1 MFKSVFK
8 IDFATSEEAT
18 NLFCD
23 CLKQGMNV
31 LEAREEVRKPYGF
44 GTVYVVATTE
54 EKARA
59 KFSNKFPND
68 FAMIVECVI
77 CGGVI

>member
-18 NLFCD
+18 SLFCN
-23 CLKQGMNV
+23 CLKQGMDAMK
-31 LEAREEVRKPYGF
+31 AREEVRKPFGF
-44 GTVYVVATTE
+44 GTVYIVATTE

-59 KFSNKFPND
+59 KFSSKFPND
-68 FAMIVECVI
+68 FAMVVECVI